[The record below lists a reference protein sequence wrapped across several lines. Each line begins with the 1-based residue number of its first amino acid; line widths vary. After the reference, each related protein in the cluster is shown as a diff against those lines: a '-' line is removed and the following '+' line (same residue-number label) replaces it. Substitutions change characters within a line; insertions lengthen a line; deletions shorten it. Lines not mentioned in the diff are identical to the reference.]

1 MTATITPITTYSWLR
16 LWSLYSRELRRFM
29 NVSMQTVFAPVIT
42 TLIFLTVFVIALGR
56 AERTVAGVP
65 YLEFLAPGLIVM
77 AILQN
82 SFANTSSSLMTAKMQ
97 GNIVDTLMPPLTPI
111 QLTIGYAFSGATRGL
126 LVACMVTTA
135 MSFFVDFALY
145 NFLIIILYATNA
157 ALMLAMLGMISGIWA
172 DKHEYNSA
180 VTNFVIMPLSFL
192 SGSFYSIERLP
203 ESFQTFAHLNPFFY
217 LIDGF
222 RYGFIGHADGSIE
235 IGITAILSINLTLA
249 FVCYRIFKTGY
260 KLKP

>member
-1 MTATITPITTYSWLR
+1 MASANTQISTYSWLG
-16 LWSLYSRELRRFM
+16 LWTLYLRESRRFI
-29 NVSMQTVFAPVIT
+29 NVGMQTILAPVIT
-42 TLIFLTVFVIALGR
+42 TLIFLTVFAVALGR
-56 AERTVAGVP
+56 SERIVAGVP

-97 GNIVDTLMPPLTPI
+97 GSIVDTLMPPLTSL
-111 QLTIGYAFSGATRGL
+111 QLTIGYSFSGATRGL
-126 LVACMVTTA
+126 IVACMVTTA
-135 MSFFVDFALY
+135 MSVFVDFTLHSLPFVLFHA
-145 NFLIIILYATNA
+145 INA
-157 ALMLAMLGMISGIWA
+157 ALMLSMLGMISGIWA

-222 RYGFIGHADGSIE
+222 RYGFIGRSDSSLE
-235 IGITAILSINLTLA
+235 MGIAAITGINIVLA
-249 FVCYRIFKTGY
+249 IVCYRMFDTGY

>member
-1 MTATITPITTYSWLR
+1 MALANVQITTYSWLG
-16 LWSLYSRELRRFM
+16 LWSLYSRETRRFC
-29 NVSMQTVFAPVIT
+29 NVFMQTVLAPVIT
-42 TLIFLTVFVIALGR
+42 TLIFLTVFAVALGR
-56 AERTVAGVP
+56 SERVVAGVP

-82 SFANTSSSLMTAKMQ
+82 AFANTSSSLMTAKMQ
-97 GNIVDTLMPPLTPI
+97 GSIVDTLMPPLTAL
-111 QLTIGYAFSGATRGL
+111 QLTIGYSFSGATRGL
-126 LVACMVTTA
+126 LVACIVTMA
-135 MSFFVDFALY
+135 MSLFVDFNLHSFSFVVFHAV
-145 NFLIIILYATNA
+145 NA
-157 ALMLAMLGMISGIWA
+157 ALMLGMLGMISGIWA

-203 ESFQTFAHLNPFFY
+203 ESFQAFAHVNPFFY

-222 RYGFIGHADGSIE
+222 RYGFIGRSDGSLE
-235 IGITAILSINLTLA
+235 VGIAAVLSINVVLA
-249 FVCYRIFKTGY
+249 FTCYRMFKTGY

>member
-1 MTATITPITTYSWLR
+1 
-16 LWSLYSRELRRFM
+16 
-29 NVSMQTVFAPVIT
+29 MQTVLAPVIT
-42 TLIFLTVFVIALGR
+42 TLIFLTVFAVALGR
-56 AERTVAGVP
+56 SERIVAGVP

-97 GNIVDTLMPPLTPI
+97 GSIVDTLMPPLTPL
-111 QLTIGYAFSGATRGL
+111 QLTVGYSFSGATRGI
-126 LVACMVTTA
+126 LVACMVTMA
-135 MSFFVDFALY
+135 MSLFVDFSLHSIS
-145 NFLIIILYATNA
+145 FILFHAANA

-222 RYGFIGHADGSIE
+222 RYGFIGRADSSLE
-235 IGITAILSINLTLA
+235 TGIAVILGINIMLAI
-249 FVCYRIFKTGY
+249 VCYRMFDSGY

>member
-1 MTATITPITTYSWLR
+1 MATSNTTITTYSWLR
-16 LWSLYSRELRRFM
+16 LWSLYNRELRRFM

-42 TLIFLTVFVIALGR
+42 TLIFLTVFAIALGR

-65 YLEFLAPGLIVM
+65 YLEFLAPGLIAM
-77 AILQN
+77 AIIQN

-97 GNIVDTLMPPLTPI
+97 GNIVDTLLPPLTPL
-111 QLTIGYAFSGATRGL
+111 QLTIGYAFSGATRGI
-126 LVACMVTTA
+126 LVACMVTMA
-135 MSFFVDFALY
+135 MSLFVDFSLHS
-145 NFLIIILYATNA
+145 FFIIIFYAVNS

-203 ESFQTFAHLNPFFY
+203 ESFQNFAHLNPFFY

-222 RYGFIGHADGSIE
+222 RYGFIGHSDGLIQ
-235 IGITAILSINLTLA
+235 IGIATTLSINVALA
-249 FVCYRIFKTGY
+249 FVCYQIFKTGY